1 MIHVASRSTNGVKI
15 PDRKVTR
22 AEIIEMFKKQMK
34 YLRTRL
40 NASFFLVQMILP
52 LNLNLE

>member
-1 MIHVASRSTNGVKI
+1 MASRATNGIKI

-34 YLRTRL
+34 YLRTQL
-40 NASFFLVQMILP
+40 NVSVFSCSNSNTSLT
-52 LNLNLE
+52 LNLE